1 MTVADHV
8 QKVLKSNFGA
18 AWEEVGG
25 ENELEDT
32 YALSY
37 ETLQGGII
45 MTGFISSFATGDKDL
60 QRFRTI

>member
-1 MTVADHV
+1 MADHV

-32 YALSY
+32 YALSADS
-37 ETLQGGII
+37 LQG
-45 MTGFISSFATGDKDL
+45 
-60 QRFRTI
+60 